1 MNHKSDKA
9 KEDGVIKVGIDL
21 GTTNSEV
28 AVNINGKAEIVKNSL
43 QDEYTPSVFG
53 IDKAKNKVVGR
64 KAYDKLFKSSSEDE
78 FNNNKAEVKRLMG
91 TSEKVHFE
99 RTNADM
105 TPEEVSAEI
114 LKSLKEDVT
123 RKYPEL
129 ETQYAVITVP
139 AYFSTLQAEATKRA
153 GEIAGFKYVVLLQEP
168 IAAAIAYGFDNT
180 KDQNWLVYDLGGGT
194 FDVAL
199 ISSKD
204 GVLTVL
210 AHSGNNFLGGKDF
223 DWAIVD
229 EVIKPAVLEKYKIKD
244 FDRSSKNLAVRSAFA
259 RLKALAETAKIELSQ
274 FDKTTIEVE
283 DIGKDLA
290 DDEDVYVSVDLN
302 RKDFEQLIKAKVAE
316 TVELT
321 RKTIKEAGVQ
331 SSSVSKIVLVGGP
344 TQIPYIKETLEQE
357 FDLTIDNSVDPLTI
371 VARGAC
377 LFGLSQRVPQEILAE
392 HHEAISSEVA
402 VKLHYEA
409 MTSEDDETV
418 AGVIDELK
426 DAKEDY
432 YVQIQAENGS
442 YTSSKIKLK
451 SGKFFDTVAVNKGVQ
466 NVYWLYLFDDAGN
479 SLSVYPDQFSITHGL
494 TVSGSPIPHTIGV
507 IYAEKGISSDFQL
520 KEVCDPY
527 FDKNSVP
534 PLNETRTFRT
544 LSKLEKGKDNQLP
557 IKIYEGEAEVP
568 SRNQVITT
576 LEIDG
581 KQLPYDLP
589 ADTEVDLTIKVDGSR
604 TVTVEAYIPS
614 IELTLNKTRADKY
627 AQTVDVKQLEADLNA
642 QRARLSKVKA
652 NVPQEQYDELE
663 NSVNELSGNIKN
675 ADMDTD
681 DKNKA
686 ERDLRQLETKL
697 DELEHEKELPQLK
710 AELEEC
716 FDNAD
721 ELIGNLAEGRE
732 KQRISDQIDVLRKEG
747 NQAIQ
752 NGDKAMLSRVI
763 QQVRDVTI
771 RALVEDPS
779 FWVWQL
785 NEIKSNKAKL
795 SNQTDGEYYIDKA
808 DKAIEQNDF
817 EELKRCVRNLLNMLP
832 AEEQEAISGSMAGI
846 TK

>member
-1 MNHKSDKA
+1 LNPNKSDKV
-9 KEDGVIKVGIDL
+9 KEDSVIKIGIDL

-28 AVNINGKAEIVKNSL
+28 AVNVNGKAEIVKNSQ

-53 IDKAKNKVVGR
+53 IDKATNKVVGR
-64 KAYDKLFKSSSEDE
+64 KAYDKLFKSSSEEE

-91 TSEKVHFE
+91 TSEKVHFD
-99 RTNADM
+99 RIDTDM
-105 TPEEVSAEI
+105 SPEEVSAEI
-114 LKSLKEDVT
+114 LKSLKEDVK
-123 RKYPEL
+123 RKYPEFN
-129 ETQYAVITVP
+129 TQYSVITVP
-139 AYFSTLQAEATKRA
+139 AYFSSLQAEATKRA
-153 GEIAGFKYVVLLQEP
+153 GQLAGFKYVVLLQEP

-180 KDQNWLVYDLGGGT
+180 KNQNWLVYDLGGGT

-210 AHSGNNFLGGKDF
+210 AHNGNNFLGGKDF
-223 DWAIVD
+223 DWLIVD
-229 EVIKPAVLEKYKIKD
+229 EVIKPAILDKYKIKD
-244 FDRSSKNLAVRSAFA
+244 FDRSSEKLSVRSAFA

-274 FDKTTIEVE
+274 FDKTTIEIE
-283 DIGKDLA
+283 DIGKELA
-290 DDEDVYVSVDLN
+290 DGEDVYVSVDLT
-302 RKDFEQLIKAKVAE
+302 RDMFEQLIKSKVAE
-316 TVELT
+316 TVDLT
-321 RKTIKEAGVQ
+321 TKTIKEAGVQ
-331 SSSVSKIVLVGGP
+331 AASVSKIVLVGGP
-344 TQIPYIKETLEQE
+344 TQIPYIKQTLEHE

-377 LFGLSQRVPQEILAE
+377 LFGLSQRVPQEVLSEDHDI
-392 HHEAISSEVA
+392 ISGEVK
-402 VKLHYEA
+402 VKLNYEA
-409 MTSEDDETV
+409 MTSEDEETIT
-418 AGVIDELK
+418 GVIDELK
-426 DAKEDY
+426 DAEQDY
-432 YVQIQAENGS
+432 FIQIQAENGS

-451 SGKFFDTVAVNKGVQ
+451 AGKFFDTVTVSKGEQ
-466 NVYWLYLFDDAGN
+466 SVYWLYLFDDNGN
-479 SLSVYPDQFSITHGL
+479 SLPVYPDQFSITHGL

-507 IYAEKGISSDFQL
+507 IYAEKGISNDFQF

-534 PLNETRTFRT
+534 PLSETRTYLT
-544 LSKLEKGKDNQLP
+544 LTKLEKGKDNQLP
-557 IKIYEGEAEVP
+557 IKVYEGEADVP
-568 SRNQVITT
+568 SRNQLITT

-589 ADTEVDLTIKVDGSR
+589 ADTEVDLKIEVDGSR
-604 TVTVEAYIPS
+604 TVTVEVYIPS
-614 IELTLNKTRADKY
+614 IELTLNARADTY
-627 AQTVDVKQLEADLNA
+627 AQTVDVKRLEADLSA
-642 QRARLSKVKA
+642 QRARLSKVKS
-652 NVPQEQYDELE
+652 NVPKEQYDELE

-710 AELEEC
+710 SELEEC
-716 FDNAD
+716 FDSAD
-721 ELIGNLAEGRE
+721 ELIGNLSDGKE

-747 NQAIQ
+747 NKAIQ
-752 NGDKAMLSRVI
+752 DGDKAMLGRVI

-785 NEIKSNKAKL
+785 NEIKSNKSKL
-795 SNQTDGEYYIDKA
+795 SNQTDGEYYIGKA
-808 DKAIEQNDF
+808 ETAIEQNDF

>member
-1 MNHKSDKA
+1 MNPKKSDKTA
-9 KEDGVIKVGIDL
+9 EDGVIKIGIDL

-28 AVNINGKAEIVKNSL
+28 AVNVNGKAEIVKNSQ

-53 IDKAKNKVVGR
+53 IDKASNKVVGR
-64 KAYDKLFKSSSEDE
+64 KAYDKLYKSSSEEE
-78 FNNNKAEVKRLMG
+78 FSNNKAEIKRLMG
-91 TSEKVHFE
+91 TAEKVHFD
-99 RTNADM
+99 RIDADM

-114 LKSLKEDVT
+114 LKSLKEDVN
-123 RKYPEL
+123 RKYPDFA
-129 ETQYAVITVP
+129 TQYAVITVP
-139 AYFSTLQAEATKRA
+139 AYFSSLQAEATKRA
-153 GEIAGFKYVVLLQEP
+153 GELAGFKYVVLLQEP

-210 AHSGNNFLGGKDF
+210 AHNGNNFLGGKDF
-223 DWAIVD
+223 DWLIVD
-229 EVIKPAVLEKYKIKD
+229 EVIKPAILEKYKIKD
-244 FDRSSKNLAVRSAFA
+244 FDRSSENLSVRSAFA

-274 FDKTTIEVE
+274 FDNTTIEVE
-283 DIGKDLA
+283 DIGKDLTGG
-290 DDEDVYVSVDLN
+290 EDVYVSVDLT
-302 RKDFEQLIKAKVAE
+302 RDKFEQLIKSKVTE
-316 TVELT
+316 TLELT
-321 RKTIKEAGVQ
+321 SKTIKESGVKAL
-331 SSSVSKIVLVGGP
+331 SISRIVLVGGP
-344 TQIPYIKETLEQE
+344 TQIPYVKQALEQE
-357 FDLTIDNSVDPLTI
+357 FELTIDNSVDPLTI

-377 LFGLSQRVPQEILAE
+377 LFGLSQRVPQDIL
-392 HHEAISSEVA
+392 SERHDTVSGE
-402 VKLHYEA
+402 VKAKLNYEA
-409 MTSEDDETV
+409 MTSEDEETV
-418 AGVIDELK
+418 TGVIDQLK
-426 DAKEDY
+426 EADQDY
-432 YVQIQAENGS
+432 FVQIQAENGS

-451 SGKFFDTVAVNKGVQ
+451 SGKFFDTVAVTKGTQ
-466 NVYWLYLFDDAGN
+466 NVYWLYLFDDSGN
-479 SLSVYPDQFSITHGL
+479 SLPIYPDSFSITHGL

-534 PLNETRTFRT
+534 PLSDTKTYRT

-557 IKIYEGEAEVP
+557 IKVYEGEADVP
-568 SRNQVITT
+568 SRNQLITT

-589 ADTEVDLTIKVDGSR
+589 ADTEVDLTIKVDDSR

-614 IELTLNKTRADKY
+614 IELTLNARADTY
-627 AQTVDVKQLEADLNA
+627 AQEVEVKRLEADLSA
-642 QRARLSKVKA
+642 QRTRLSKVKA
-652 NVPQEQYDELE
+652 NVPKKQYDELE
-663 NSVNELSGNIKN
+663 NSVNTLSGNIKN

-686 ERDLRQLETKL
+686 ERDLRQLENKL
-697 DELEHEKELPQLK
+697 DELEQEKALPQLK
-710 AELEEC
+710 SELEEC

-721 ELIGNLAEGRE
+721 QFLGNLNEGKE

-747 NQAIQ
+747 NQAVQ

-771 RALVEDPS
+771 RALVEDPG

-785 NEIKSNKAKL
+785 NEIKTNKSKL
-795 SNQTDGEYYIDKA
+795 SNQTDGEYYINKA
-808 DKAIEQNDF
+808 DTAVEQNDF